1 MAYRLSTLPCWDGE
15 GSILELGYSGTVPYH
30 ERSQALDAMS
40 EVLQATTIRRILVD
54 FSKAKLESGPDADR
68 VDFVSKSIVAPGFE
82 DCRVAM
88 LGLEDGHART
98 FFTAAHVRKLD
109 ARLFD
114 DRDEALAWLCGP
126 SREALAIGL

>member
-1 MAYRLSTLPCWDGE
+1 MAYRLSTLPCWDGD
-15 GSILELGYSGTVPYH
+15 GSILELGYDGTVPYH

-54 FSKAKLESGPDADR
+54 FSKATLESGTDADR
-68 VDFVSKSIVAPGFE
+68 VDFVSKSIVTPGLD

-88 LGLEDGHART
+88 LGLENDQHART

-114 DRDEALAWLCGP
+114 DRDEAVAWLCGT
-126 SREALAIGL
+126 G